1 MKKLYLDLGHGGQ
14 DSGAVGVNN
23 VLEKDVVLSVGKKVE
38 DKLKRCGI
46 DVRLSRSTDVF
57 KTLDYRTNDA
67 NNWGADAFISIH
79 CNSFN
84 KSAKGLETYCYKLK
98 YRAMA
103 DVIHSEIKNAG
114 LYTVDRGVKEKNL
127 HVVRE
132 STMDACLVELGFI
145 DNVED
150 IQLLLNKQ
158 DEFATAIV
166 KGICKYLGVKY
177 VESNHVSV
185 TQLPNGEY
193 DGRKARILASE
204 LNVRYERW
212 INDIA
217 EPKVI
222 GVVKQGQIVEL
233 GYCLKGWV
241 ALKGF
246 NGWKGFG
253 YVNSKYI
260 ELV

>member
-23 VLEKDVVLSVGKKVE
+23 VLEKDVVLSVGKKIE

-57 KTLDYRTNDA
+57 KSLSYRTDDA
-67 NNWGADAFISIH
+67 NSWGADAFVSIH

-84 KSAKGLETYCYKLK
+84 RSAKGLETYCYKLK
-98 YRAMA
+98 YRALA
-103 DVIHSEIKNAG
+103 DVIQSEIKNAG

-132 STMDACLVELGFI
+132 SNMSAALVELGFI
-145 DNVED
+145 DNNED

-158 DEFATAIV
+158 DEFATAIT
-166 KGICKYLGVKY
+166 KAICKFLDVRYIENNPSSG
-177 VESNHVSV
+177 N
-185 TQLPNGEY
+185 QLPNGEF

-212 INDIA
+212 INDVQ

-260 ELV
+260 ELI